1 MILFGRF
8 AGGLMT
14 FSVTVMLLASVA
26 LPAQDQDIR
35 RGQPVVE
42 PAPQPVAPARQDD
55 ATILRDLS
63 NPPEIAPPPDY
74 VIGPEDVLQIDV
86 FDIKELSDMIVRVDN
101 DGAIDLPLIGH
112 VRASGLNSQ
121 ELRKQL
127 EADWGKSYLENPQV
141 SVFVKEFHAQRVAV
155 IGAVEDTGLYDITA
169 PRTLIDMLSMAGGLS
184 KRVSGYAGRY
194 VYVTRK
200 GGFEDFHT
208 PEGSRFVAPDKLEIE
223 IKPLLYSGKT
233 SLNINIKPFDIIS
246 VAKADIIYVTGS
258 GVKRPGGFILE
269 DRDKVTVIQA
279 LAMAEGFS
287 NNALKRSAFVIHT
300 DPDGARKRVPINLGK
315 VMKDKAPD
323 IDMAANDILFV
334 PNSAEKAGLKRGL
347 ESALGTI
354 SGLIVF
360 HTY

>member
-1 MILFGRF
+1 MILFGRL
-8 AGGLMT
+8 AGVLMA
-14 FSVTVMLLASVA
+14 FSLAVMLLASA
-26 LPAQDQDIR
+26 AFPAQDQDIR

-42 PAPQPVAPARQDD
+42 PAAQPVAPARQDD
-55 ATILRDLS
+55 ATILQDLS
-63 NPPEIAPPPDY
+63 KPSETAPSPDY

-121 ELRKQL
+121 ELRKRL

-155 IGAVEDTGLYDITA
+155 IGAVEDPGLYDITA

-184 KRVSGYAGRY
+184 KRVSGYPGRY

-200 GGFEDFHT
+200 GGFGDFQS
-208 PEGSRFVAPDKLEIE
+208 PKRSRLVAPDKLEIE
-223 IKPLLYSGKT
+223 IRPLLYSNNT

-246 VAKADIIYVTGS
+246 VSKADIIYVAGS
-258 GVKRPGGFILE
+258 GIKRPAGFILE

-300 DPDGARKRVPINLGK
+300 EPDGSRKRIPVNLGK
-315 VMKDKAPD
+315 VLNGKAPD

-354 SGLIVF
+354 SGMIVF